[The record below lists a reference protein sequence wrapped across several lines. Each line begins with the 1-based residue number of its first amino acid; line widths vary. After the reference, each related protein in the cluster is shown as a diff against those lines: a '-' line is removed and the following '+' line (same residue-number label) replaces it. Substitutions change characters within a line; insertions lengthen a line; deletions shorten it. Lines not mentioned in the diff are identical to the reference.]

1 MQADGTILID
11 TTISDDGFKAGAKDV
26 ELAAR
31 RMAKTV
37 GDIGDKAKQALE
49 KQVDSFSKLNAQYAE
64 QEKKVNSLKEKV
76 EEFASQKVPTQ
87 EFVDIQKQITETE
100 KKLAALND
108 RKEKFLATGGKTK
121 SRTFAAMQYDIE
133 QLKKT
138 LAYAKAEKEALEK
151 SGDWY
156 VSGFNTEAGQKA
168 AAQLK
173 AEQQKLFEMNGRLNE
188 SFSSLKEKVASYGE
202 SLDDTSERVSRA
214 SGAFSAVKNGVAAVG
229 KAALS
234 TAKALAKISISA
246 AKVLG
251 NLTKMVGQ
259 KMLGGFVKL
268 SAGIYG
274 IHKSTNKSVLS
285 LKNLI
290 KYGLGIRSLFALF
303 NKLRSAITDGF
314 KNLAQYSS
322 GTNKDISSLMSSL
335 TQLKNS
341 FATAFAPILSAVAP
355 ALNYLIGLLNA
366 AVTAIAQFMAA
377 LTGKSTVVKATKVQ
391 QDYAKS
397 LQKTGSAAKKAA
409 GELASFDKLNVKKD
423 DSSSGSGGGSVSP
436 SQMFETT
443 PIENSIKGMAD
454 KIRSLIKAQ
463 DWSGL
468 GEYLAQGINVGLQ
481 KVYDAINW
489 DHVGPKITAFV
500 NAFTQTFN
508 SLVSNIDWDLLGRTI
523 GAGVNTIVRT
533 LNLLADGIDWQLL
546 GSKLAEG
553 ANGLVDE
560 INWANLGKLFVAK
573 FNIISK
579 SLLGFVTTF
588 NWSNFGKS
596 IGKGING
603 AISSID
609 LKSSLNAMA
618 GLAKGLLDA
627 LSNALLEVDWQAAG
641 EKIKEG
647 IVSIDYAGIAESLF
661 NALGVA
667 LGSLGEFLYG
677 LFHDGLDSMKSYFTA
692 YAEEYGGDWAK
703 GIYAGII
710 NAFANVG
717 AWIVEHVFNPFING
731 FKAAFGIHSPS
742 TVMAEMGGYL
752 IEGLKEG
759 ITKMFPGLTETIEE
773 LKKIFN
779 GLITFVSG
787 VFSGE
792 WGKAWEGVKEVF
804 KGVFNSII
812 SIAENAVN
820 YIARSLN
827 KVSFDVPD
835 WVPEI
840 GGKTFGFQVQ
850 EVRLPRLASGTVV
863 PPRAGEFAAILG
875 DNKKETEVVS
885 PLSTMKQALK
895 EALQEVGGLGGGD
908 IVGYIYLDG
917 KEMGASTVKFIRQEK
932 KRTGKNPV
940 LV

>member
-1 MQADGTILID
+1 
-11 TTISDDGFKAGAKDV
+11 
-26 ELAAR
+26 
-31 RMAKTV
+31 
-37 GDIGDKAKQALE
+37 
-49 KQVDSFSKLNAQYAE
+49 
-64 QEKKVNSLKEKV
+64 
-76 EEFASQKVPTQ
+76 
-87 EFVDIQKQITETE
+87 
-100 KKLAALND
+100 
-108 RKEKFLATGGKTK
+108 
-121 SRTFAAMQYDIE
+121 
-133 QLKKT
+133 
-138 LAYAKAEKEALEK
+138 
-151 SGDWY
+151 
-156 VSGFNTEAGQKA
+156 
-168 AAQLK
+168 
-173 AEQQKLFEMNGRLNE
+173 
-188 SFSSLKEKVASYGE
+188 
-202 SLDDTSERVSRA
+202 
-214 SGAFSAVKNGVAAVG
+214 
-229 KAALS
+229 
-234 TAKALAKISISA
+234 
-246 AKVLG
+246 
-251 NLTKMVGQ
+251 
-259 KMLGGFVKL
+259 
-268 SAGIYG
+268 
-274 IHKSTNKSVLS
+274 
-285 LKNLI
+285 
-290 KYGLGIRSLFALF
+290 
-303 NKLRSAITDGF
+303 
-314 KNLAQYSS
+314 
-322 GTNKDISSLMSSL
+322 
-335 TQLKNS
+335 
-341 FATAFAPILSAVAP
+341 
-355 ALNYLIGLLNA
+355 
-366 AVTAIAQFMAA
+366 
-377 LTGKSTVVKATKVQ
+377 
-391 QDYAKS
+391 
-397 LQKTGSAAKKAA
+397 
-409 GELASFDKLNVKKD
+409 
-423 DSSSGSGGGSVSP
+423 
-436 SQMFETT
+436 MFETT

-917 KEMGASTVKFIRQEK
+917 KEMGASTVKFVRQEK